1 MRRQQSENGNNGNS
15 GSGSSGNNS
24 QMQQFMKKMQNQG
37 PDTLE
42 ARPRNANYYIRKE
55 DSSSRPGGFSMSSF
69 TKTDDPFDIILMYYN
84 DLKETSSNFN
94 DDDSNAKV
102 LAEAGTIYKIDTS
115 AKDKHTKVENNLNTE
130 CLADAAAKRIY
141 PALVHS
147 TALYDGK
154 LYFNVNNAIYRM
166 DPTTGAVEEVKEY
179 NTVYGGIKL
188 TKDKD
193 GNMVPDTHFPGM
205 SMVIM
210 DSPQNTDSVQ
220 YLGTFKNHPL
230 AGLTLRDSYS
240 FATTTQQGQTVITG
254 INTTK
259 DQLVV
264 SVGTN
269 LSNTYKELVDGK
281 AEVKTDASGTSYANR
296 KSYKTE
302 SWNYNPSYNQNM
314 GSSDEKNKNE
324 EFMWCA
330 NLVETMPMSDMVSDL
345 KSGETTNVSVEAWC
359 DTPAYT
365 QDRTKKYGLT
375 KGEKKYTDDTRP
387 KGHTWAKDELETKS
401 VGNNVYLCS
410 DCHTATESTPHTV
423 TLPDAVQGV
432 TLTLGTTNNTYIKDD
447 TVTLTVEKE
456 GTDIVTVTAK
466 NGDTDVALTEVQEA
480 AQDEAAAQATT
491 EKAKTVY
498 TFTMPDGDVTISV
511 TKNAKTYAV
520 NVAPLTNGEI
530 TASAKEAA
538 EKETVTLTAKPATG
552 YALKAGSVKVTYK
565 DADNTDKPVEV
576 KADTEKA
583 NTYTFAMPAYPVN
596 VSAEFVKEYKVT
608 VADTANKNG
617 ETKVSATA
625 AVVGTEVTVTVKA
638 ADNYQLKADSLTYSY
653 KSGEDTKTEKLTPNA
668 EGKATF
674 KMPAADV
681 KVTAEYVEK
690 KPEAYTVTVNKAT
703 NGTVTAD
710 KETAAAGDT
719 VTLTVEADETMYS
732 QAVLAEDGLK
742 VADSKGAAV
751 ACTAGADGTYTFTMP
766 ADNVT
771 VTATFEIVAYGVEVA
786 PTEHGSVTFEGGKKY
801 FKVGENVTAT
811 FTAEAGYELASA
823 SYQEGNIPTDITA
836 KVKEASNTYT
846 FTMPEN
852 YVKIEATFTAV
863 QPTEPTEPTEPTTPD
878 ENGGDNTETEAL
890 EAEERTA
897 HGAAEK
903 TTITAMAVFTC
914 TDKNCASAQF
924 VDATVKQTSGVTTA
938 AVTFNGKDYT
948 AKYGEKNGWV
958 EENGKKYWYEKG
970 VKQGT
975 TGRGKEI
982 YDPDS
987 DAWYWL
993 DAVQGGAMTV
1003 SKDVYQE
1010 SAAGQWADK
1019 PDGTG
1024 KWVRYDENG
1033 HMVKGWQTTDK
1044 GTYYFDL
1051 ITGAMAKGAG
1061 DIDGVPCAF
1070 DEYTGIALDGQWL
1083 TIKGADFWYEKGV
1096 RQGLDGRGKE
1106 IYDPA
1111 SDAWYWLDSVDQGKK
1126 ATSKDVYQESEAGQW
1141 ADRPDGTGKW
1151 VRYDAQGHMIKG
1163 WSADKRYYFDPI
1175 YGTMAK
1181 GDAVIDGRTYH
1192 FDKNTG
1198 IRQ

>member
-1 MRRQQSENGNNGNS
+1 
-15 GSGSSGNNS
+15 
-24 QMQQFMKKMQNQG
+24 
-37 PDTLE
+37 
-42 ARPRNANYYIRKE
+42 
-55 DSSSRPGGFSMSSF
+55 
-69 TKTDDPFDIILMYYN
+69 
-84 DLKETSSNFN
+84 
-94 DDDSNAKV
+94 
-102 LAEAGTIYKIDTS
+102 
-115 AKDKHTKVENNLNTE
+115 
-130 CLADAAAKRIY
+130 
-141 PALVHS
+141 
-147 TALYDGK
+147 
-154 LYFNVNNAIYRM
+154 
-166 DPTTGAVEEVKEY
+166 
-179 NTVYGGIKL
+179 
-188 TKDKD
+188 
-193 GNMVPDTHFPGM
+193 
-205 SMVIM
+205 
-210 DSPQNTDSVQ
+210 
-220 YLGTFKNHPL
+220 
-230 AGLTLRDSYS
+230 
-240 FATTTQQGQTVITG
+240 
-254 INTTK
+254 
-259 DQLVV
+259 
-264 SVGTN
+264 
-269 LSNTYKELVDGK
+269 
-281 AEVKTDASGTSYANR
+281 
-296 KSYKTE
+296 
-302 SWNYNPSYNQNM
+302 
-314 GSSDEKNKNE
+314 
-324 EFMWCA
+324 
-330 NLVETMPMSDMVSDL
+330 
-345 KSGETTNVSVEAWC
+345 
-359 DTPAYT
+359 
-365 QDRTKKYGLT
+365 
-375 KGEKKYTDDTRP
+375 
-387 KGHTWAKDELETKS
+387 
-401 VGNNVYLCS
+401 
-410 DCHTATESTPHTV
+410 
-423 TLPDAVQGV
+423 
-432 TLTLGTTNNTYIKDD
+432 
-447 TVTLTVEKE
+447 
-456 GTDIVTVTAK
+456 
-466 NGDTDVALTEVQEA
+466 
-480 AQDEAAAQATT
+480 
-491 EKAKTVY
+491 
-498 TFTMPDGDVTISV
+498 
-511 TKNAKTYAV
+511 
-520 NVAPLTNGEI
+520 
-530 TASAKEAA
+530 
-538 EKETVTLTAKPATG
+538 
-552 YALKAGSVKVTYK
+552 
-565 DADNTDKPVEV
+565 
-576 KADTEKA
+576 
-583 NTYTFAMPAYPVN
+583 
-596 VSAEFVKEYKVT
+596 
-608 VADTANKNG
+608 
-617 ETKVSATA
+617 
-625 AVVGTEVTVTVKA
+625 
-638 ADNYQLKADSLTYSY
+638 
-653 KSGEDTKTEKLTPNA
+653 
-668 EGKATF
+668 
-674 KMPAADV
+674 MPAADV
-681 KVTAEYVEK
+681 NVTAEYVEK

-719 VTLTVEADETMYS
+719 VTLTVKADETMYS

-823 SYQEGNIPTDITA
+823 SYQEGNKPTDITA

-890 EAEERTA
+890 EAEERTV

-982 YDPDS
+982 HDPDS

-1003 SKDVYQE
+1003 NKDVYQE

-1111 SDAWYWLDSVDQGKK
+1111 SDAWYWLDAVDQGKK

-1141 ADRPDGTGKW
+1141 ADRADGTGKW

-1198 IRQ
+1198 VLQ